1 MKNIEYIVSFV
12 LIFHQSL
19 RNQIKRDMQEL

>member
-1 MKNIEYIVSFV
+1 MKNTEYIVSFV
-12 LIFHQSL
+12 LIFHQIL